1 MVRTSTGRKGTVG
14 VCWQLVYILACL
26 TLLAWTS
33 SLSSLLLLSISCRCL
48 DSSLSLDCSSLEG
61 QRGKKLKVSRSRGE
75 GEGIEKW
82 EERSETERDRSARR
96 GAEVSMGGDTCTH

>member
-1 MVRTSTGRKGTVG
+1 MGNEWLELALAGKG
-14 VCWQLVYILACL
+14 QLVYALACL
-26 TLLAWTS
+26 TLLAVTS
-33 SLSSLLLLSISCRCL
+33 SVSSLLLLSISCRCL